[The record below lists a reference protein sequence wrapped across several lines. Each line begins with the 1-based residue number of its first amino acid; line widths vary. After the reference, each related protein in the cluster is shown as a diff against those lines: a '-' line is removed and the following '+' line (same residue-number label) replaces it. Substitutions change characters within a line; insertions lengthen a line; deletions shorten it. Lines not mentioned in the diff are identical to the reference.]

1 MTSVPS
7 LMEIILPDLAKILS
21 GGCNPL
27 KILIF
32 SGELLSILLWKRV
45 YEVLPETTIINLYG
59 TTEVMIFL
67 LFQMSLMFFLAG
79 MWLWLDFLNVTVNK
93 KSFLQYPLT
102 MLGL

>member
-67 LFQMSLMFFLAG
+67 LFQMKLRQFFGLACSCG
-79 MWLWLDFLNVTVNK
+79 
-93 KSFLQYPLT
+93 
-102 MLGL
+102 